1 MRVVYRGDEEF
12 PGEYELQRANM
23 RRSGQGARGQRA
35 LREIEAALIDLPAK
49 RLIHGTLI
57 DDNGDVCAI
66 GAYGRHKRIDL
77 APYDPEDSVHVGILG
92 GMPRLVAWQVVEMND
107 VGRTVTPE
115 ERYDRVLAWVRT
127 QLKDGTS

>member
-66 GAYGRHKRIDL
+66 AAYGRHKGVDL
-77 APYDPEDSVHVGILG
+77 STFDAEEDSVDVGIIG
-92 GMPRLVAWQVVEMND
+92 GMPRLVAWQIVELND
-107 VGRTVTPE
+107 SGRRETPE
-115 ERYDRVLAWVRT
+115 ERYVRVLAWVRE
-127 QLKDGTS
+127 QLR

>member
-66 GAYGRHKRIDL
+66 AAYGRHKGVDL
-77 APYDPEDSVHVGILG
+77 STFDAEEDSVDVGIIG
-92 GMPRLVAWQVVEMND
+92 GMPRLVAWQIVELND
-107 VGRTVTPE
+107 RGRRETPE
-115 ERYDRVLAWVRT
+115 ERYVRVLAWVRE
-127 QLKDGTS
+127 QLR

>member
-35 LREIEAALIDLPAK
+35 LRELEAALIALPAK

-66 GAYGRHKRIDL
+66 AAYGRHKGVDL
-77 APYDPEDSVHVGILG
+77 STFDAEEDSVDVGIIG
-92 GMPRLVAWQVVEMND
+92 GMPRLVAWQIVELND
-107 VGRTVTPE
+107 SGRRETPE
-115 ERYDRVLAWVRT
+115 ERYVRVLAWVRE
-127 QLKDGTS
+127 QLR